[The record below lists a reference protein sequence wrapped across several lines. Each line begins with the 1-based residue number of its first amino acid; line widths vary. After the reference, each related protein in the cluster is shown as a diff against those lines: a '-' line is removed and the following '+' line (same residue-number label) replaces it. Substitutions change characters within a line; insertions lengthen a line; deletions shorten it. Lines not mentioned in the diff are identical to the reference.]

1 MKKTYQPK
9 YPLNYCVRGINS
21 FVKIAYDLD
30 DELINFLKDISPYK
44 ICVITDTNVAN
55 LYENA
60 LRNALSTLNIDQFW
74 YRILPGEQ
82 YKTLVTVH
90 KILEEIW
97 PYMTRDSLIIAFGGG
112 VVGNIAGTVASLIF
126 RNCPFIH
133 IPTTFMAQADSAI
146 GIKQAVNGT
155 YAKNAYGAY
164 HTPLAV
170 FNYIKFLETLP
181 NEQFRNGLA
190 ESIKV
195 AVARS
200 PNFGLK
206 LKNLLLKFPNFASK
220 DIYYILEETIYP
232 KLAGLTADPYEK
244 NSLLFLEIGHTIG
257 HAIEKASQ
265 FNIHHGAAIA
275 IGMLIEA
282 KIGIQLGITNKD
294 VYRHLTELIGT
305 LSFPN
310 KISANVSI
318 DDILHYTQC
327 DNRRI
332 SSGPVY
338 VLPIEMGKTHTLSG
352 IDVNLIRDTL
362 NEFKIDNSIALISQ
376 VS

>member
-1 MKKTYQPK
+1 MKKKYQPK
-9 YPLNYCVRGINS
+9 YPLHYSVHGINS

-30 DELINFLKDISPYK
+30 DELIKFLKDISPYK
-44 ICVITDTNVAN
+44 ICIITDTTVAN
-55 LYENA
+55 LYENR
-60 LRNALSTLNIDQFW
+60 LKNALSTLNIDQFW
-74 YRILPGEQ
+74 YRTMPGEQ
-82 YKTLVTVH
+82 YKTLATVH
-90 KILEEIW
+90 KILDEIW

-146 GIKQAVNGT
+146 GIKQAVNGIH
-155 YAKNAYGAY
+155 AKNAYGAY

-170 FNYIKFLETLP
+170 FNYIKFLDTLP

-200 PNFGLK
+200 PDFSLQ
-206 LKNLLLKFPNFASK
+206 LKNLLLKFPNFESS

-232 KLAGLTADPYEK
+232 KLAGLTADPFEK

-265 FNIHHGAAIA
+265 FNIHHGEAIA

-282 KIGIQLGITNKD
+282 KIGIRLGITSQD
-294 VYRHLTELIGT
+294 VYNHLTELLGS

-310 KISANVSI
+310 KISTNVCI
-318 DDILHYTQC
+318 DDILHYTQY

-332 SSGPVY
+332 GADSVY
-338 VLPIEMGKTHTLSG
+338 VFPTKIGQTYTVSG

-362 NEFKIDNSIALISQ
+362 KEFKSKGFSN
-376 VS
+376 